1 MESVL
6 NQKVYQMVIQLKD
19 HQAVVVVQKHEPLEI
34 NSRKEKTG
42 FDFISP
48 EKREEKEST
57 ENQSGKTRD
66 SSPRDFKNDRIEEK
80 EEKKFN
86 GIEQNHELR
95 VKKVSPTK
103 T

>member
-66 SSPRDFKNDRIEEK
+66 SVNVCLINISRI
-80 EEKKFN
+80 
-86 GIEQNHELR
+86 IRLLLL
-95 VKKVSPTK
+95 
-103 T
+103 